1 MTLTQ
6 SLLIIALLIA
16 ASAFVAVAEISL
28 AASRRLRLRQ
38 MADEGDPRAEK
49 AIQLQEQPGDYF
61 TVVQVG
67 QNAIAILG
75 GIVGESALST
85 TLAGILTW
93 WMPESSAQHLG
104 SVLSFFV
111 ITSLFILFAD
121 LLPRRLSMIEP
132 EALLLRVLGP
142 MQLCITF
149 FKPVVWFYGRLTDAL
164 IRLLGLPDKRDEQIT
179 SDDILA
185 MTEAG
190 ARAGV
195 LAEREQQAIAN
206 IFELDTRT
214 VASAMTQRDSVAYF
228 LRDDPDQVIRARI
241 AEEPFSTYP
250 VCDGDIDHIVGY
262 VDAKDL
268 FQRVLNNQPISL
280 QDDSLIRK
288 ILMVPDKLT
297 LAEVLD
303 QFQQAHEDFAA
314 ILNEYSLVV
323 GVVTLN
329 DVMSTV
335 MGDLVSPDDEE
346 QIIQRD
352 ENSWLIDGIT
362 PIDDVMR
369 SLDLAALP
377 NEEEYETL
385 AGFLM
390 VMLRRVPRR
399 TDRVDWGGYRFE
411 VMDVDSYRIDQVL
424 VTRMQEGEA
433 VVPHQQP
440 HPASTLSAVAAVAAT
455 GPAAHAASAPAPEAQ
470 GMAASAEPAAQPNP
484 AVTATP
490 PSAETP
496 SVP

>member
-6 SLLIIALLIA
+6 SLFIIALLIC

-38 MADEGDPRAEK
+38 MADEGDLRAEK

-67 QNAIAILG
+67 QNAISILG
-75 GIVGESALST
+75 GIVGSSTITGSLSSLLEWWLP
-85 TLAGILTW
+85 LAT
-93 WMPESSAQHLG
+93 AQSVA
-104 SVLSFFV
+104 SVLSFLI

-121 LLPRRLSMIEP
+121 LLPRRLSMVEP
-132 EALLLRVLGP
+132 EYLLLRVLRP
-142 MQLCITF
+142 MMMLTRV
-149 FKPVVWFYGRLTDAL
+149 FKPVVWFYGRITDAV
-164 IRLLGLPDKRDEQIT
+164 IRLLGLPDKRDERIT

-185 MTEAG
+185 MTEDG

-214 VASAMTQRDSVAYF
+214 VASAMTQRDRIAYF
-228 LRDDPDQVIRARI
+228 LRDDPDHVIRARI

-250 VCDGDIDHIVGY
+250 VCEGDIDHIVGY

-280 QDDSLIRK
+280 LDDSLIRK
-288 ILMVPDKLT
+288 ILLVPEKNT

-303 QFQQAHEDFAA
+303 QFQQAHEDFAV

-352 ENSWLIDGIT
+352 DRSWLIDGVT
-362 PIDDVMR
+362 SIDDVMR
-369 SLDLAALP
+369 ALDLESLP

-390 VMLRRVPRR
+390 IMLRRVPRR
-399 TDRVDWGGYRFE
+399 TDSVDWGGFRFE

-424 VTRMQEGEA
+424 VTRMQDSEGQ
-433 VVPHQQP
+433 VLQ
-440 HPASTLSAVAAVAAT
+440 HPASALSAVAAVAAT
-455 GPAAHAASAPAPEAQ
+455 ETATAAAPVPAAAPAPA
-470 GMAASAEPAAQPNP
+470 MATVAPPAPVAPAANKGD
-484 AVTATP
+484 
-490 PSAETP
+490 TP